1 MNIPTGATLREL
13 LVQSLW
19 LFVPTAIFVP
29 LFLVFGPF
37 LVGHF
42 FFRHYA
48 FILVVCGLTIIWTIA
63 AFFATFGQ
71 AIVMQVLWWIA
82 VPYSVLFYSIVAI
95 SGKGQGHAAYFVP
108 TSLWWLTAYSS
119 VSWTVLSVGMMAAW
133 RTAPRTKKHWL

>member
-1 MNIPTGATLREL
+1 MNIPTSATVREL
-13 LVQSLW
+13 IVQSLG

-37 LVGHF
+37 LVGQF

-71 AIVMQVLWWIA
+71 AIVMQVWWWIA
-82 VPYSVLFYSIVAI
+82 VPFSVLSLSIVAI
-95 SGKGQGHAAYFVP
+95 SRGR
-108 TSLWWLTAYSS
+108 YSWHTDPILRFLNLHS
-119 VSWTVLSVGMMAAW
+119 
-133 RTAPRTKKHWL
+133 